1 MKAIP
6 TIVSVAFAA
15 ALGGG
20 CTDRSTPTQG
30 LINASVTSSTNTSV
44 VFDAVGDIPV
54 SSPGVNKQAPAWLDI
69 VSASIT
75 RKDGRF
81 ILETELAAPFP
92 TDPALDPDVPPQVD
106 HIAVA
111 YGLDT
116 DPTAAP
122 IGYPF
127 SKNEA
132 NSQEF
137 YLGVAWNPT
146 GSLGLGTG
154 VFGWLIDRRPLL
166 TGGQATITA
175 IPFNIQGNR
184 ISVVV
189 DAAALGD
196 PPTFRWA
203 AFTELDK
210 VAHPPDNFCCV
221 DDAPDFFSGAPLA
234 TWPQ

>member
-1 MKAIP
+1 M
-6 TIVSVAFAA
+6 
-15 ALGGG
+15 
-20 CTDRSTPTQG
+20 
-30 LINASVTSSTNTSV
+30 
-44 VFDAVGDIPV
+44 
-54 SSPGVNKQAPAWLDI
+54 
-69 VSASIT
+69 
-75 RKDGRF
+75 
-81 ILETELAAPFP
+81 
-92 TDPALDPDVPPQVD
+92 
-106 HIAVA
+106 
-111 YGLDT
+111 
-116 DPTAAP
+116 
-122 IGYPF
+122 GYTF

-175 IPFNIQGNR
+175 IPFSIQGNR